1 MSSKEFQN
9 INDSRKS
16 VISSSIHNQKNQ
28 KEIISSSKKVSFF
41 NPAQNPAKIS
51 NNRYYGDIS
60 RNINEED
67 SDDNDS
73 NLSSDSYDE
82 DREQQLEIVNEKFQ
96 NLFKSKE
103 KIYGNI
109 IKEITAEKKLFLS
122 LVLFGHSI

>member
-41 NPAQNPAKIS
+41 NPVQNPAKIS

-82 DREQQLEIVNEKFQ
+82 DREQQLEIVNDKLQ

-103 KIYGNI
+103 KI
-109 IKEITAEKKLFLS
+109 
-122 LVLFGHSI
+122 